1 MRGVGKTACT
11 SFAACCSIERGAV
24 RILSLWIGTLGREL
38 ITVGNGRGICLAA
51 CREFSPAGGLL
62 YLGVY
67 IFRNR
72 LQSCPR
78 VNIDW

>member
-38 ITVGNGRGICLAA
+38 ITVGMAEVSVSQHVGNSLPLAG
-51 CREFSPAGGLL
+51 F
-62 YLGVY
+62 Y
-67 IFRNR
+67 ISEYIHFAT
-72 LQSCPR
+72 SCNP
-78 VNIDW
+78 VLAST